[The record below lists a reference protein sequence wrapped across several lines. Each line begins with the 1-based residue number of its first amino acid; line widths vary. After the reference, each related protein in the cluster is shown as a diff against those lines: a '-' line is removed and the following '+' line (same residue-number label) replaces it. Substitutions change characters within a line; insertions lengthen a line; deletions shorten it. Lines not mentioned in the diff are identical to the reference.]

1 MEGKEKQMAGGQEPN
16 PSTPGNQTD
25 QKLSAVVKKENS
37 VDNVYVR
44 CLRLEFNNCTA
55 AAGEIISGF

>member
-1 MEGKEKQMAGGQEPN
+1 MARGQEPN

-44 CLRLEFNNCTA
+44 CLHLEFNNCTA
-55 AAGEIISGF
+55 SAGEIISGF